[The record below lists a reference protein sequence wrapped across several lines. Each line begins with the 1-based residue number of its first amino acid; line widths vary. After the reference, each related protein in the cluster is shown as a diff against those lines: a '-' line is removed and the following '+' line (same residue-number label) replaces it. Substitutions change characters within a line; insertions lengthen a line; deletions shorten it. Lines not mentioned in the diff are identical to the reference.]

1 VVEERTQRRLAAIMA
16 ADVVGYSRLM
26 GADEA
31 ATLAALKAHRKEL
44 VDAKIAEYQGRIVK
58 LLGDGMLVEFASVV
72 NAVACA
78 VEIQRKMRE
87 RNADVAEERRI
98 EFRVGINLGDIIG
111 DENDIYGDGVNV
123 AARLESIAKPGGIS
137 VSASVREHIG
147 NRLDIPFEDTGEHVL
162 KNIERPVRVYRVT
175 LGPSATMVAIGA
187 GVDERHPNALSDA
200 MHAELEQGRNCY
212 RRRAWADAFAA
223 LSRVDQERRLE
234 ADDLERLAISAFLT
248 NRDDDCLRVLDRSYH
263 ANLAAGECMRAVRA
277 AFWLGFRLAGR
288 GEMGPATGWF
298 ARAQRLLDNE
308 VTDCVERGYLLLPA
322 VEQQLAASDLDAAL
336 RTAIAAVEIGER
348 FQEADLV
355 TAALHLQ
362 GRVLIRKG
370 QIESGLAHLDEA
382 MVAVTAGEL
391 SPLMTG
397 LIYCSVIAAC
407 QEVYALSRA
416 REWTSAL
423 AQWCDAQPQIVAFT
437 GSCLVHRAE
446 VMQLGGAWR
455 DAIEEA
461 ARACQRFLEGIDPQ
475 PPAAA
480 FYQKAEMHRLKGEF
494 AAAEEDYRRASQ
506 FGREPQPGLALL
518 RLAQGRKDAA
528 ASAIRR
534 VMSATT
540 DPLRRAR
547 LLPAHIEIA
556 LAAGQIE
563 EAERACRQLEE
574 IAARF
579 ETGVLY
585 AMAAQARGAVALVG
599 GDAVA
604 AHVALRRAF
613 EVWQEIEAPYEVARV
628 RVLIGL
634 ACRVLGDED
643 GAELEIAAA
652 RATFEQLGAA
662 PALARIDGL
671 TLNGEPGKRHGLTP
685 RELQVLRLVSAGKTN
700 GAIAAELFLSRR
712 TIERHVSNIF
722 TKLDLPSRAAATAWA
737 YEHKLI

>member
-1 VVEERTQRRLAAIMA
+1 MADERVQRRLAAIMA

-44 VDAKIAEYQGRIVK
+44 VDAKIAEHQGRIVK
-58 LLGDGMLVEFASVV
+58 LIGDGMLVEFTSVV

-78 VEIQRKMRE
+78 AEIQRKMRE
-87 RNADVAEERRI
+87 RNADVPEERRI
-98 EFRVGINLGDIIG
+98 EFRIGINLGDIIL
-111 DENDIYGDGVNV
+111 DEDDIYGDGVNV

-137 VSASVREHIG
+137 ISASVREHIG
-147 NRLDIPFEDTGEHVL
+147 NRLDIAFEDTGEQVL

-175 LGPSATMVAIGA
+175 LGPSTTVAAIGA
-187 GVDERHPNALSDA
+187 GVDKRHPNALNDT
-200 MHAELEQGRNCY
+200 MRAELEQARDCY
-212 RRRAWADAFAA
+212 RRRAWADAFDA
-223 LSRVDQERRLE
+223 LCRADQEMPLE
-234 ADDLERLAISAFLT
+234 AEDLERLAISAFLT
-248 NRDDDCLRVLDRSYH
+248 NRDDDCLRALDRSYH
-263 ANLAAGECMRAVRA
+263 TYLDAGECARAVRA

-288 GEMGPATGWF
+288 GEIGPATGWF
-298 ARAQRLLDNE
+298 ARAQRLLENE
-308 VTDCVERGYLLLPA
+308 ATDCVERGYLLLPT
-322 VEQQLAASDLDAAL
+322 VEQQLAAGDYDAAF
-336 RTAIAAVEIGER
+336 RVATAAVEIGER
-348 FQEADLV
+348 FREADLV
-355 TAALHLQ
+355 AAALHLQ

-423 AQWCDAQPQIVAFT
+423 AQWCNAQPQIVAFT

-446 VMQLGGAWR
+446 IMQLGGAWR

-461 ARACQRFLEGIDPQ
+461 GRACERFLKGIDPQ
-475 PPAAA
+475 PPAPA
-480 FYQKAEMHRLKGEF
+480 FYQRAEMHRLRGEF
-494 AAAEEDYRRASQ
+494 SGAEEDYQRARQ

-518 RLAQGRKDAA
+518 RLAQGRKEAA
-528 ASAIRR
+528 AATTRR
-534 VMSATT
+534 VMSAIT

-547 LLPAHIEIA
+547 FLPAHIEIV
-556 LAAGQIE
+556 LAAGEIE
-563 EAERACRQLEE
+563 EADRACRELEE
-574 IAARF
+574 IAAGF
-579 ETGVLY
+579 ETGVLG
-585 AMAAQARGAVALVG
+585 AMAAQARGAVALAG
-599 GDAVA
+599 GEAEA
-604 AHVALRRAF
+604 ALVALRRAL
-613 EVWQEIEAPYEVARV
+613 EVWQEIEAPYETARV

-634 ACRVLGDED
+634 ACRVLRDED
-643 GAELEIAAA
+643 SAELELAAA
-652 RATFEQLGAA
+652 RATFEQLGAT
-662 PALARIDGL
+662 PDLARIDAL
-671 TLNGEPGKRHGLTP
+671 TLGARPGKRHGLTV

-700 GAIAAELFLSRR
+700 GAIAAELFLSER

-737 YEHKLI
+737 YERRLI

>member
-1 VVEERTQRRLAAIMA
+1 MAEERIQRRLAAIMA

-31 ATLAALKAHRKEL
+31 ATLVALKAHRKEL
-44 VDAKIAEYQGRIVK
+44 VDAKIAEHQGRIVK
-58 LLGDGMLVEFASVV
+58 LIGDGMLVEFASVV

-78 VEIQRKMRE
+78 AEIQRKMRE
-87 RNADVAEERRI
+87 RNADVPEERRI
-98 EFRVGINLGDIIG
+98 EFRIGINLGDIIG

-123 AARLESIAKPGGIS
+123 AARLESIAMPGGIS

-147 NRLDIPFEDTGEHVL
+147 NRLDIAFEDTGEQVL

-175 LGPSATMVAIGA
+175 LGPSTTMAAIGA
-187 GVDERHPNALSDA
+187 GVDERHPNALSDT
-200 MHAELEQGRNCY
+200 MRAELEQGRDCY

-223 LSRVDQERRLE
+223 LSRVDQEMRLE
-234 ADDLERLAISAFLT
+234 AEDLERLAMSAFLT
-248 NRDDDCLRVLDRSYH
+248 NRDNDCLRALDRSHH
-263 ANLAAGECMRAVRA
+263 AYLDAGECMRAVRA

-298 ARAQRLLDNE
+298 ARAQRLLENE
-308 VTDCVERGYLLLPA
+308 AADCVERGYLLLPA
-322 VEQQLAASDLDAAL
+322 VEQQLAAGDRDAAF
-336 RTAIAAVEIGER
+336 RTATAAVEIGER

-355 TAALHLQ
+355 AAALHLQ
-362 GRVLIRKG
+362 GRALIRKG

-446 VMQLGGAWR
+446 VMQLRGAWR
-455 DAIEEA
+455 DAMVEA
-461 ARACQRFLEGIDPQ
+461 GRACERFLKGIDPQ
-475 PPAAA
+475 PPAPA
-480 FYQKAEMHRLKGEF
+480 FYQRAEMHRLRGEP

-518 RLAQGRKDAA
+518 RLAQGRKEAA
-528 ASAIRR
+528 AAAIRR
-534 VMSATT
+534 VMSAIT

-547 LLPAHIEIA
+547 LMPAHIEIV
-556 LAAGQIE
+556 LAVGEIE
-563 EAERACRQLEE
+563 EADCACRELEE
-574 IAARF
+574 IAAVF
-579 ETGVLY
+579 DTGVLN
-585 AMAAQARGAVALVG
+585 AMAAQARGAVALAG
-599 GDAVA
+599 GGAEA
-604 AHVALRRAF
+604 ALVALRRAF
-613 EVWQEIEAPYEVARV
+613 EVWQEIEAPYETACV
-628 RVLIGL
+628 RVLVGL

-643 GAELEIAAA
+643 GAELEMAAA

-662 PALARIDGL
+662 PDLARIDAL
-671 TLNGEPGKRHGLTP
+671 TLSGQLGKRHGLTP
-685 RELQVLRLVSAGKTN
+685 RELQVLRLVSAGKSN
-700 GAIAAELFLSRR
+700 GAIAAELFLSER

-722 TKLDLPSRAAATAWA
+722 TKLDLSSRAAATAWA

>member
-1 VVEERTQRRLAAIMA
+1 MA

-44 VDAKIAEYQGRIVK
+44 VDAKIAEHQGRIVK
-58 LLGDGMLVEFASVV
+58 LTGDGMLVEFTSVV

-78 VEIQRKMRE
+78 AEIQRKMRE
-87 RNADVAEERRI
+87 RNADVPEGRRI
-98 EFRVGINLGDIIG
+98 EFRIGINLGDIIG

-147 NRLDIPFEDTGEHVL
+147 NRLDIAFEDTGEQVL
-162 KNIERPVRVYRVT
+162 KNIERPVRVFHVMF
-175 LGPSATMVAIGA
+175 GPSTTMAAIGTN
-187 GVDERHPNALSDA
+187 VDERHPNALSEI
-200 MHAELEQGRNCY
+200 MRAELEQGRDCY
-212 RRRAWADAFAA
+212 RRHAWADAFDT
-223 LSRVDQERRLE
+223 LSRVDQAIRLE
-234 ADDLERLAISAFLT
+234 AEDLERLAISAFLT
-248 NRDDDCLRVLDRSYH
+248 NRDDDCLRALDRSHH
-263 ANLAAGECMRAVRA
+263 AYLDAGERVRAVRA

-298 ARAQRLLDNE
+298 ARAQRLLENE
-308 VTDCVERGYLLLPA
+308 AADCVERGYLLLPA
-322 VEQQLAASDLDAAL
+322 VEQRLAIGDCDAAF
-336 RTAIAAVEIGER
+336 RTASAAVEIGER

-355 TAALHLQ
+355 AAALHLQ
-362 GRVLIRKG
+362 GRVLIKQGRV
-370 QIESGLAHLDEA
+370 ESGLALLDEA

-397 LIYCSVIAAC
+397 LIYCSVVAAC

-461 ARACQRFLEGIDPQ
+461 DRACERFLKGIDPQ
-475 PPAAA
+475 PPAPA
-480 FYQKAEMHRLKGEF
+480 FYQRAEIHRLRGEP

-528 ASAIRR
+528 AAATRRLMGAI
-534 VMSATT
+534 T

-547 LLPAHIEIA
+547 LMPAHIEIV
-556 LAAGQIE
+556 LAVGEIE
-563 EAERACRQLEE
+563 EADRACRELEG
-574 IAARF
+574 IAAVF
-579 ETGVLY
+579 ETGMLD
-585 AMAAQARGAVALVG
+585 AMAAQARGAVALAE
-599 GDAVA
+599 GDAEA
-604 AHVALRRAF
+604 ALVALRRAF
-613 EVWQEIEAPYEVARV
+613 EAWHKIEAPYETARV

-643 GAELEIAAA
+643 GAELEMAAA

-662 PALARIDGL
+662 PDLARIDVL
-671 TLNGEPGKRHGLTP
+671 TLGRQAGKRHGLTP

-700 GAIAAELFLSRR
+700 GAIASELFLSGR
-712 TIERHVSNIF
+712 TIERHVSNIL
-722 TKLDLPSRAAATAWA
+722 TKLDLSSRAAATAWA